1 MARRKIDFP
10 AVPQNA
16 VIDLSN
22 GCVLEKSALPVICRR
37 IRSFREARGL
47 EQKAFAARLGVTPNA
62 VSNWEC
68 GRSRPDINLLPAICS
83 CLGVTLYEL
92 YDMAPP
98 ADRLSAREKTLV
110 DTYRALSISNQYV
123 VDKTAEALAFVQSVE
138 RRPEIRQLLYFSR
151 SLAAGAADP
160 TEFEQDAEPF
170 YLYVS
175 PAVSRADYVFNVNGD
190 SMEPDYHTG
199 DMVLVEKLSGGMSLR
214 HGEIGAFIVGNETYI
229 KRYEADGL
237 HSLNRK
243 YDVLRFG
250 EEQSVYLIGRVV
262 GIVSQKDIPSRE
274 DVEAYLTLRNFA
286 RI

>member
-1 MARRKIDFP
+1 MARRKIDLP
-10 AVPQNA
+10 KVSESA
-16 VIDLSN
+16 VIDLSK
-22 GCVLEKSALPVICRR
+22 GCTLEKAALPILCSR
-37 IRSFREARGL
+37 IRSCREARGM
-47 EQKAFAARLGVTPNA
+47 EQKAFAALLGVTPNA

-68 GRSRPDINLLPAICS
+68 GRSRPDINLLPAICRI
-83 CLGVTLYEL
+83 LDITLYQL
-92 YDMAPP
+92 FDMASPS
-98 ADRLSAREKTLV
+98 DTLTEREKSLV
-110 DTYRALSISNQYV
+110 DAYRALNTGNQYV
-123 VDKTAEALAFVQSVE
+123 VDKTVDALAFVQAVGD
-138 RRPEIRQLLYFSR
+138 RPEIRQLLYFSR
-151 SLAAGAADP
+151 SLAAGTADP

-199 DMVLVEKLSGGMSLR
+199 DMVLVEKLSGGVALR
-214 HGEIGAFIVGNETYI
+214 YGEIGAFIVGNETYI

>member
-1 MARRKIDFP
+1 MPRRKIDPP
-10 AVPQNA
+10 AAAQNA

-22 GCVLEKSALPVICRR
+22 GCVLEKTGLSVLCSR
-37 IRSFREARGL
+37 IRGFREARGL
-47 EQKAFAARLGVTPNA
+47 EQKAFAALLGVTPNA

-83 CLGVTLYEL
+83 SLGVTLYEL
-92 YDMAPP
+92 FDMAPP
-98 ADRLSAREKTLV
+98 SYSISAREKTLV
-110 DTYRALSISNQYV
+110 DAYRALNLGNQYV
-123 VDKTAEALAFVQSVE
+123 VDKTVETLAFVQSAE
-138 RRPEIRQLLYFSR
+138 QRPKIRQLLYFSR

-199 DMVLVEKLSGGMSLR
+199 DMVLVEKLSGGAALR
-214 HGEIGAFIVGNETYI
+214 YGEIGAFIVGNETYI

-262 GIVSQKDIPSRE
+262 GIVSQNDIPSRE